1 MPIIAW
7 DESLSIGYELIDDQH
22 KQLIALA
29 SKLRAA
35 MSGDRDRQVS
45 SLIIIAEIIDCA
57 RVHFA
62 TEERLMEERHYP
74 LMASHA
80 SLHVD
85 AMRKAV
91 DLRCQYVAGQSDL
104 TIPHLQ
110 FIEAWQVN
118 HIQRSDRALGLFLAA
133 TASVGKTAVVA

>member
-35 MSGDRDRQVS
+35 MSGDRDRQVG
-45 SLIIIAEIIDCA
+45 SLIIIAEIIACA

-91 DLRCQYVAGQSDL
+91 DLRCQYVSGQPEFTLSL
-104 TIPHLQ
+104 LE
-110 FIEAWQVN
+110 FLEAWLIN
-118 HIQRSDRALGLFLAA
+118 HIQRSDKALGLFLAA
-133 TASVGKTAVVA
+133 TASVSESLVLA